1 MASMKDIKRRKES
14 VSSTQQITKAM
25 NLVATAKLQK
35 AKQSVLEARPYFEQI
50 HRTISSILS
59 ISEGIHHPYL
69 EKREGKKVLYVLISS
84 NRGLAGGYNSN
95 IIKLVLRHIKEN
107 KNESTMVIA
116 AGKKAQDAVRK
127 EQVELA
133 GSYNGLIE
141 NPNYKEAK
149 GLSEKVIDIF
159 NSGAADEVYVAYTA
173 FHSTLSQEPKI
184 MKLLPLNPEEFR
196 LEDGEGSYA
205 MMNYEPSE
213 EVVLDYIVPKYV
225 KSLLF
230 GTLKE
235 SAASEQGARMTA
247 MDSATNNATEMIE
260 KLTLMYNR
268 ARQASITQ
276 EITEIVSGADAL

>member
-50 HRTISSILS
+50 HKTISSILATS
-59 ISEGIHHPYL
+59 QGINHPYL
-69 EKREGKKVLYVLISS
+69 EKRDGKKVLYVVISS

-95 IIKLVLRHIKEN
+95 VVKLVTKHIREN
-107 KNESTMVIA
+107 QNDSTLVIA
-116 AGKKAQDAVRK
+116 AGKKAQDSMKK
-127 EQVELA
+127 EKVELLDA
-133 GSYNGLIE
+133 YNGLIE
-141 NPNYKEAK
+141 NPNYEEAK
-149 GLSEKVIDIF
+149 KLSEQVVDLF
-159 NSGAADEVYVAYTA
+159 NRKDADEVYVAYTA
-173 FHSTLSQEPKI
+173 FHSTLSQEAKL
-184 MKLLPLNPEEFR
+184 MKLLPLNPEDFK
-196 LEDGEGSYA
+196 LENEDDNQA

-213 EVVLDYIVPKYV
+213 EEVLNYIVPKYV

-235 SAASEQGARMTA
+235 SAASEHGARMTA
-247 MDSATNNATEMIE
+247 MDSATNNATEMID
-260 KLTLMYNR
+260 KLTLLYNR

>member
-35 AKQSVLEARPYFEQI
+35 AKQSVLEARPYFEQL
-50 HRTISSILS
+50 HKTISSILA
-59 ISEGIHHPYL
+59 ISAGINHPYL

-95 IIKLVLRHIKEN
+95 IIKLVLKHIKDNE
-107 KNESTMVIA
+107 NESTMVIA
-116 AGKKAQDAVRK
+116 AGKKAQDAAK
-127 EQVELA
+127 KGHMELID
-133 GSYNGLIE
+133 SYNSLIE
-141 NPNYKEAK
+141 NPNYQEVKD
-149 GLSEKVIDIF
+149 LSEKVFELF
-159 NSGAADEVYVAYTA
+159 NSEAVDEVYVAYTA
-173 FHSTLSQEPKI
+173 FHSTLSQEPKLL
-184 MKLLPLNPEEFR
+184 KLLPLNPEEFR
-196 LEDGEGSYA
+196 LDDGEGSYA

-213 EVVLDYIVPKYV
+213 EEVLDYIVPKYV

-247 MDSATNNATEMIE
+247 MDSATNNATEMID

>member
-1 MASMKDIKRRKES
+1 MKDIKRRKES

-50 HRTISSILS
+50 HKTISSILATS
-59 ISEGIHHPYL
+59 QGINHPYL
-69 EKREGKKVLYVLISS
+69 EKRDGKKVLYVVISS

-95 IIKLVLRHIKEN
+95 VVKLVTKHIREN
-107 KNESTMVIA
+107 QNDSTLVIA
-116 AGKKAQDAVRK
+116 AGKKAQDSMKK
-127 EQVELA
+127 EKVELLDA
-133 GSYNGLIE
+133 YNGLIE
-141 NPNYKEAK
+141 NPNYEEAK
-149 GLSEKVIDIF
+149 KLSEQVVDLF
-159 NSGAADEVYVAYTA
+159 NRKDADEVYVAYTA
-173 FHSTLSQEPKI
+173 FHSTLSQEAKL
-184 MKLLPLNPEEFR
+184 MKLLPLNPEDFK
-196 LEDGEGSYA
+196 LENEDDNQA

-213 EVVLDYIVPKYV
+213 EEVLNYIVPKYV

-235 SAASEQGARMTA
+235 SAASEHGARMTA
-247 MDSATNNATEMIE
+247 MDSATNNATEMID
-260 KLTLMYNR
+260 KLTLLYNR

>member
-50 HRTISSILS
+50 YKTIASILATS
-59 ISEGIHHPYL
+59 QGIHHPYL

-95 IIKLVLRHIKEN
+95 VVKLVTKHIKEN
-107 KNESTMVIA
+107 RNETTMVIA
-116 AGKKAQDAVRK
+116 AGKKAQDSMKK
-127 EQVELA
+127 EKVELLNN
-133 GSYNGLIE
+133 YNALIE
-141 NPNYKEAK
+141 NPNYEEAK
-149 GLSEKVIDIF
+149 KLSEEVIDLF
-159 NSGAADEVYVAYTA
+159 NRREVDEVYVAYTA
-173 FHSTLSQEPKI
+173 FHSTLSQEPKL
-184 MKLLPLNPEEFR
+184 MKLLPLNPEDFR
-196 LEDGEGSYA
+196 LDNGGENQA

-213 EVVLDYIVPKYV
+213 EEVLNYIVPKYV

-235 SAASEQGARMTA
+235 SAASEHGARMTA

-260 KLTLMYNR
+260 KLTLLYNR

>member
-14 VSSTQQITKAM
+14 VNSTQQITKAM

-50 HRTISSILS
+50 HKTISSILAS
-59 ISEGIHHPYL
+59 SEGINHPYL
-69 EKREGKKVLYVLISS
+69 IKREGKKVLYVLISS

-95 IIKLVLRHIKEN
+95 VVKLVLKHMKSNENQSSAVIPVGRKAADAMKKE
-107 KNESTMVIA
+107 KIELLES
-116 AGKKAQDAVRK
+116 
-127 EQVELA
+127 LN
-133 GSYNGLIE
+133 SLIE
-141 NPNYKEAK
+141 NPNYHEAK
-149 GLSEKVIDIF
+149 KLSEQVIDLY
-159 NSGAADEVYVAYTA
+159 NSGRADEVYVAYTA
-173 FHSTLSQEPKI
+173 FHSTLSQEAKI
-184 MKLLPLNPEEFR
+184 MKLLPLNPEEFKVEEKSSSQA
-196 LEDGEGSYA
+196 L
-205 MMNYEPSE
+205 MNYEPSE
-213 EVVLDYIVPKYV
+213 EEILNYIVPKYV

-235 SAASEQGARMTA
+235 SAASEHGARMTA

-260 KLTLMYNR
+260 KLTLLYNR